1 MSDTADAITE
11 AVEKAKE
18 SRLNTIVA
26 ACVAIIAT
34 FVALCNVKDGN
45 IVQAMAQE
53 QAKAVDQWS
62 YFQAKGTKLNIA
74 QVAID
79 EVTLMRDTAPSLT
92 AEQKKLYDDKIA
104 SLTNQASKYE
114 KEKDDIKK
122 EAEDHEAAYDA
133 LNLHDDQF
141 DMAEALLSV
150 AIALFGVTAL
160 TQKKWL
166 LGVAMTFGAVGVVLG
181 VAGFAKL
188 NLHPDFLARF
198 LG

>member
-18 SRLNTIVA
+18 SRLNAVVA
-26 ACVAIIAT
+26 VCVALVAT

-45 IVQAMAQE
+45 ICQAMAQE

-92 AEQKKLYDDKIA
+92 PEQKKLYDDKIDG
-104 SLTNQASKYE
+104 LTKQAAKYE

-122 EAEDHEAAYDA
+122 EAEQHEATYDE

-188 NLHPDFLARF
+188 NLHPDFLARW

>member
-79 EVTLMRDTAPSLT
+79 EVTLMRDTSPSLT
-92 AEQKKLYDDKIA
+92 PEQKKLYDDKIA
-104 SLTNQASKYE
+104 SLTSQASKYE

-122 EAEDHEAAYDA
+122 EAEDHEANYDA
-133 LNLHDDQF
+133 LNMHDDQF

-166 LGVAMTFGAVGVVLG
+166 LGVALTFGAVGVVLG

-188 NLHPDFLARF
+188 NLHPDFLARL